1 VTGVRVARY
10 LALLRG
16 INVGGNNVI
25 RMTDLRSCFEGLG
38 LRDVTTYIQ
47 SGNVV
52 FVCDDADEAK
62 LVRRIEEGLA
72 DGFGLR
78 DCVVLLDRQSLERIV
93 REAPRGFG
101 TSPEEFRYDV
111 IFLRKPMTPSEA
123 IKEVRARPGVDA
135 VHAGSRALYFSRL
148 SSMASRSQLSKLTQL
163 PVYKFMT
170 IRNWNTTTK
179 LLEIMR

>member
-1 VTGVRVARY
+1 MGDARY

-25 RMTDLRSCFEGLG
+25 RMADLRSCFENLG
-38 LRDVTTYIQ
+38 LREVATYIQ

-52 FVCDDADEAK
+52 FLHDGKDDEAK
-62 LVRRIEEGLA
+62 LLRRIERCLA
-72 DGFGLR
+72 ESFGLR
-78 DCVVLLDRQSLERIV
+78 DCVVLVDRRRLEKIV
-93 REAPRGFG
+93 SEAPRGFG
-101 TSPEEFRYDV
+101 TSPDTFRYDV

-123 IKEVRARPGVDA
+123 VNEIRAREGVDA
-135 VHAGSRALYFSRL
+135 VHTGSDALYFSRL
-148 SSMASRSQLSKLTQL
+148 ISRASQSYLARVTQL

-179 LLEIMR
+179 LLGMMT